1 MRVYCKDSFINP
13 IEGHAL
19 ILSLEIKG
27 ACWEAGSMR
36 DVNPGRL
43 LKKTGVSGFLRS
55 GQPRWRI
62 FAHRTN
68 QRLPSRGSQ
77 FCRGAWPI
85 KRAGPP
91 CPAPFRTI
99 RRGTRLLTR
108 KVLRQANTYAMIPRR
123 AVAAGIA
130 TAVTPPRS
138 RRALRGSSHAGRKR
152 PSASAGRETRVS
164 R

>member
-1 MRVYCKDSFINP
+1 
-13 IEGHAL
+13 
-19 ILSLEIKG
+19 
-27 ACWEAGSMR
+27 MR

-108 KVLRQANTYAMIPRR
+108 KVLRQANTYAMIPPARCR
-123 AVAAGIA
+123 CWHRHSRNAASI
-130 TAVTPPRS
+130 T
-138 RRALRGSSHAGRKR
+138 SSSSG
-152 PSASAGRETRVS
+152 E
-164 R
+164 